1 MIAGAGDPESSFFGT
16 VVGMAPLAS
25 IAALISMIPSSAFE
39 QNDSEGVCNV
49 LTEDTGNAE
58 YALPDLDHRAHKTSM
73 RRCGSGRQLRSQ
85 SPLRMDWMIHSFAT
99 GNGS

>member
-1 MIAGAGDPESSFFGT
+1 MASAWPVFPRRSF
-16 VVGMAPLAS
+16 MRRA
-25 IAALISMIPSSAFE
+25 
-39 QNDSEGVCNV
+39 NDSERVCNV

-85 SPLRMDWMIHSFAT
+85 SPLRMDGMIHSLAT
-99 GNGS
+99 ANGS